1 MFDNKTNH
9 GLDTSLF
16 EYCALSIIGYRSDL
30 GRVLHHHGEGD
41 GLQAGVGPRGG
52 LVGRRTLIHQEPVVE
67 LSLLLLL
74 GSPLLEVAQGD
85 REGLLL
91 LLGVVVVVGAD
102 GVLPDVQG
110 VLEEV
115 DAVYWRS
122 GSADV
127 CDL

>member
-1 MFDNKTNH
+1 M
-9 GLDTSLF
+9 
-16 EYCALSIIGYRSDL
+16 SIIGYRSDL
-30 GRVLHHHGEGD
+30 GCVLHHHGEGD

-52 LVGRRTLIHQEPVVE
+52 LVGRRTLLHQEPVVE
-67 LSLLLLL
+67 LSLLLLLL

-115 DAVYWRS
+115 DAVYRRS
-122 GSADV
+122 GSADGY
-127 CDL
+127 DT

>member
-1 MFDNKTNH
+1 M
-9 GLDTSLF
+9 
-16 EYCALSIIGYRSDL
+16 
-30 GRVLHHHGEGD
+30 
-41 GLQAGVGPRGG
+41 
-52 LVGRRTLIHQEPVVE
+52 E

-74 GSPLLEVAQGD
+74 GSSLLEVAQGD

-122 GSADV
+122 GSVDG

>member
-1 MFDNKTNH
+1 MPT
-9 GLDTSLF
+9 
-16 EYCALSIIGYRSDL
+16 IGYRSDL

-52 LVGRRTLIHQEPVVE
+52 LVGRRTLLHQEPVVE
-67 LSLLLLL
+67 LSLLLLLL

-91 LLGVVVVVGAD
+91 LLWVVVVVGAD

-127 CDL
+127 CDT

>member
-1 MFDNKTNH
+1 M
-9 GLDTSLF
+9 
-16 EYCALSIIGYRSDL
+16 SIIGYTSDL
-30 GRVLHHHGEGD
+30 GCVLHHHGEGD

-74 GSPLLEVAQGD
+74 LLGSPLLEVAQGD
-85 REGLLL
+85 GEGLLL